1 MKKITFVLALAV
13 ATAAWG
19 QQKEAAKAEAAKV
32 EPPKV
37 EAPKVEAPKVQKKK
51 AAVANKTKR
60 QQDARHC
67 LQRGD
72 NTAII
77 KCAEEYL

>member
-1 MKKITFVLALAV
+1 MKKITLSFVIALALASAV
-13 ATAAWG
+13 WA
-19 QQKEAAKAEAAKV
+19 QQKESAKPEAAKAEAAKTQ
-32 EPPKV
+32 
-37 EAPKVEAPKVQKKK
+37 APKAEKK
-51 AAVANKTKR
+51 AAVAKRSKR

>member
-1 MKKITFVLALAV
+1 MALALAS
-13 ATAAWG
+13 AAWG
-19 QQKEAAKAEAAKV
+19 QQKEPAKPEAAKPEAANPEAANPEAAKT
-32 EPPKV
+32 EPPK
-37 EAPKVEAPKVQKKK
+37 AQKK
-51 AAVANKTKR
+51 AALAKRSKR

>member
-1 MKKITFVLALAV
+1 MGLAL

-19 QQKEAAKAEAAKV
+19 QQKEA
-32 EPPKV
+32 PKP
-37 EAPKVEAPKVQKKK
+37 EAPKVEAPAKAVQKK
-51 AAVANKTKR
+51 AARKSSAKR

>member
-19 QQKEAAKAEAAKV
+19 QQKEAAKPEAAKV
-32 EPPKV
+32 EP
-37 EAPKVEAPKVQKKK
+37 PKVEAPKVQKKK

>member
-1 MKKITFVLALAV
+1 VKKITFVLALAV

-19 QQKEAAKAEAAKV
+19 QQKEAAKSEAATV
-32 EPPKV
+32 EP
-37 EAPKVEAPKVQKKK
+37 PKVEAPKVQKKK

>member
-1 MKKITFVLALAV
+1 VKKITFVLALAV

-19 QQKEAAKAEAAKV
+19 QQKEAAKPEAAKV
-32 EPPKV
+32 EP
-37 EAPKVEAPKVQKKK
+37 PKVEAPKVQKKK

>member
-19 QQKEAAKAEAAKV
+19 QQKEAAKSEAATV
-32 EPPKV
+32 EP
-37 EAPKVEAPKVQKKK
+37 PKVEAPKVQKKK

>member
-19 QQKEAAKAEAAKV
+19 QQKEAAKPEAAKV

-37 EAPKVEAPKVQKKK
+37 QKKK
-51 AAVANKTKR
+51 AAGASKTKR

-77 KCAEEYL
+77 KCAEEYM

>member
-1 MKKITFVLALAV
+1 MKNITFVMALAL

-19 QQKEAAKAEAAKV
+19 QQKEAPKPEAPKA
-32 EPPKV
+32 
-37 EAPKVEAPKVQKKK
+37 EAPKVEAAPKAVQKK
-51 AAVANKTKR
+51 AARKSSAKR